1 MEQKFCKKCEK
12 LLPITSFT
20 KNANAKDKMSY
31 SCRKCQREYNN
42 PVMRKYREKL
52 RKEKAMKLKS
62 SKDPNDVTHI
72 KLSSFDFDRDYSN
85 TLKFLEKM
93 GYDITHDLH
102 DQFLKRVLMKF
113 GKVLK
118 PKGRPQ
124 DNITK
129 YFE

>member
-1 MEQKFCKKCEK
+1 
-12 LLPITSFT
+12 
-20 KNANAKDKMSY
+20 
-31 SCRKCQREYNN
+31 
-42 PVMRKYREKL
+42 MRKYREKL

-93 GYDITHDLH
+93 GYDITLDLH